1 MCNSTCSLFPPA
13 RFGKVVFKSAYYS
26 ASADIEGIELP
37 MPTDGNQVMFS
48 ELKVNRLLGCDITP
62 LIIIS
67 ERKHIFVEDVS
78 LAR

>member
-1 MCNSTCSLFPPA
+1 
-13 RFGKVVFKSAYYS
+13 
-26 ASADIEGIELP
+26 
-37 MPTDGNQVMFS
+37 MFS